1 MANNL
6 NHNCINFV
14 QYFCGCNN
22 YHFIVTG
29 DNLTAKKARTFIIT
43 WLQLEPKWVYVL
55 HYLCFLFLFHCQGQF
70 RIFCRVIL
78 FSAPGRKC
86 CPGRP
91 DNLVAFFNCI
101 CVPSKSSSSDVIGV
115 FSQTSL
121 STPCAET
128 CPTSH
133 SWRSWLE
140 LILRLVL
147 GRASLDSE
155 TYKHGKSK

>member
-55 HYLCFLFLFHCQGQF
+55 HYLSFLFLFHCQGQF
-70 RIFCRVIL
+70 HNFLSSHLIFRPRPKMLPWPAWQPCGLLQLHLCSEQISFQWRHWCFQSG
-78 FSAPGRKC
+78 FSFHPMRWNLPHVA
-86 CPGRP
+86 
-91 DNLVAFFNCI
+91 LVALLTRAHPQARTR
-101 CVPSKSSSSDVIGV
+101 PSFAWFWDL
-115 FSQTSL
+115 QT
-121 STPCAET
+121 
-128 CPTSH
+128 
-133 SWRSWLE
+133 W
-140 LILRLVL
+140 
-147 GRASLDSE
+147 
-155 TYKHGKSK
+155 KK